1 VKSTGAAART
11 AVMASARPSSARGT
25 NSFDEKFVVQVQHGR
40 DYYYNVD
47 VPLRLCRVQ
56 SPDLEAVF
64 ALVRQAHRE
73 RDSLHFGTKM
83 FSFESSEW
91 TSVNLHLLL
100 AHSYILLGE
109 AGTYK
114 AN

>member
-1 VKSTGAAART
+1 MKSTGAAART
-11 AVMASARPSSARGT
+11 AVMARPTSARGT
-25 NSFDEKFVVQVQHGR
+25 NSFDEKVSVQVQHGR

-47 VPLRLCRVQ
+47 VPLRLCCVE
-56 SPDLEAVF
+56 SPNLEAVF
-64 ALVRQAHRE
+64 TLVRQAHRE
-73 RDSLHFGTKM
+73 PASLNSGTKM

-91 TSVNLHLLL
+91 TSPNLHLLL

-114 AN
+114 AK